1 MNLQEALYQ
10 RRSVRQYTNEVLS
23 RETIEELLDAA
34 VQAPSA
40 TNSQPWSFAVLR
52 GAEAL
57 EKYSTAARE
66 FLLPHI
72 SDDHPLSKYKS
83 ALANP
88 KFNIFYGAGTLVLI
102 FAKPGNIHAFGD
114 CCLAAQNLMLAAHEK
129 GLGSCWIGFA
139 HAYLDQAAEKA
150 RLGIPADYELVA
162 PIILGHPAQKSPAIP
177 KKPAEIILWKELD

>member
-1 MNLQEALYQ
+1 MELKEALYQ
-10 RRSVRQYTNEVLS
+10 RRSVRQYTQEVVS

-40 TNSQPWSFAVLR
+40 TNSQPWAFAVLR

-57 EKYSTAARE
+57 EKHSTAARA

-72 SDDHPLSKYKS
+72 SDDHPLSKYKA

-88 KFNIFYGAGTLVLI
+88 KFNIFYGTGTLVLI
-102 FAKPGNIHAFGD
+102 FAKPNNIHGFGD

-139 HAYLDQAAEKA
+139 SYYLNQPEQKAAF
-150 RLGIPADYELVA
+150 GIPADYELVA
-162 PIILGHPAQKSPAIP
+162 PIILGYPALPSAAIA
-177 KKPAEIILWKELD
+177 KKPAEIIAWKELD

>member
-1 MNLQEALYQ
+1 MELKEALYQ
-10 RRSVRQYTNEVLS
+10 RRSVRQYTNEVLE

-52 GAEAL
+52 GAAAL
-57 EKYSTAARE
+57 EEYSTASRE

-72 SDDHPLSKYKS
+72 TDEHPLSKYKA

-102 FAKPGNIHAFGD
+102 FAKPHQLHSFGD
-114 CCLAAQNLMLAAHEK
+114 CCLAAQNLMLAAHAK
-129 GLGSCWIGFA
+129 GLGTCWIGFA
-139 HAYLDQAAEKA
+139 RDYLNQPEQKA
-150 RLGIPADYELVA
+150 TLGIPADYELVA
-162 PIILGHPAQKSPAIP
+162 PLIIGRPAQSSPAIP
-177 KKPAEIILWKELD
+177 KKPAEILLWKELD